1 MNFNSDSTQLVYSH
15 GLWLGAVASRYG
27 AIELV
32 LDGTAESPSKQQ
44 LAAIQ
49 EFMPRADE
57 TITHLCSRL
66 PLSFLWRP
74 VRLAPN
80 DQGRVG
86 VQFQHRLLNRRQLL
100 FLDEQR

>member
-1 MNFNSDSTQLVYSH
+1 MNLISYSTQLVYSH

-27 AIELV
+27 AIELA
-32 LDGTAESPSKQQ
+32 LGGTAESPNKQH

-57 TITHLCSRL
+57 TISQLRRRL

-86 VQFQHRLLNRRQLL
+86 VQFQHRLLNRRRL
-100 FLDEQR
+100 